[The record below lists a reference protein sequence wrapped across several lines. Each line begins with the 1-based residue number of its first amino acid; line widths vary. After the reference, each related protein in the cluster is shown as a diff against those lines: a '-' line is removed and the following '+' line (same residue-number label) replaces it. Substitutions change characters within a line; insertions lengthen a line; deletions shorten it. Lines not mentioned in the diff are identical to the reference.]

1 MIGFSIFSPV
11 EGLGKD
17 VVSWLGHSIS
27 EGIGGF
33 SSWAIGGVIHAMAST
48 TTPDFT
54 TWFAGPWRAML
65 AVVVWLSIPILF
77 VGVGTAALRGDLT
90 SVLKRGLGAPVLMA
104 VGTAVAVPVTAGVL
118 TLVNGCCGL
127 LVDVAIGGN
136 QGFGQ
141 GLSHLSDFALSATVA
156 SGGSGLPGLAAALIV
171 ALAGLAALAI
181 WFVLA
186 LRGAL
191 LYLEV
196 LAVPLALCGL
206 YWGGTA
212 HWIKKLI
219 DLIVATILSQLVITM
234 LMVLAAADLNK
245 NQLAVN
251 GSVSGDMTT
260 LFLAV
265 AFLVLGSLAL
275 PMALRH
281 VPAAT
286 EHAAAAASQISAPG
300 RMTYMGSRIAG
311 TARMMGGS
319 GGGTQAIVRQAGA
332 AAGPLGVAASAG
344 VGAATFAARSG
355 VDAATGAAT
364 AAAGGEGERGQ
375 ATGNT
380 GPSGSGPEGGGLS
393 HGSGGGAGS
402 AATRQAATSPRQ
414 EATDLRH
421 GRRRLAKGWGA
432 ERARLPRC
440 EVREVPPMTEP
451 EVLYNFGVLTKRY
464 ELVSRT
470 AGQLAPGIAGLLVGF
485 LMIVAGA
492 PLPLPFAPVLVGFWF
507 ALGKIP
513 FGRHR
518 GARVRAVVG
527 PLARYWYL
535 RLAGKTHWA
544 MPAMWLSVAV
554 DPAATSTLERVQLDQ
569 APPVVELGGVER
581 NRRDRRPKTP
591 SGRKRGGGRTRRE
604 AGEQL
609 PPELGRLRWMAVHF
623 DGAEAGLLFERA
635 RRQNL
640 LTAVISVSGGDRFV
654 FSGPDEQA
662 AQIFHWGE
670 VLGAMASEGS
680 GLRRLQWVERAT
692 PQPST
697 VQEDWAR
704 GAMREVSPSEWA
716 DYQSLQAAIG
726 TAAIHHDVYLGAQV
740 ETDTGKPSRRA
751 GRGGERAGPAVRT
764 PHFNW
769 IATDGALAPGD
780 RGGDAPVGR
789 SDRARAPGA
798 VG

>member
-17 VVSWLGHSIS
+17 VVSWFGHSIS

-54 TWFAGPWRAML
+54 SWFAGPWRAML
-65 AVVVWLSIPILF
+65 AVVAWLSIPILF

-311 TARMMGGS
+311 TAQDDGRIGRRHPGD
-319 GGGTQAIVRQAGA
+319 R
-332 AAGPLGVAASAG
+332 
-344 VGAATFAARSG
+344 
-355 VDAATGAAT
+355 
-364 AAAGGEGERGQ
+364 
-375 ATGNT
+375 
-380 GPSGSGPEGGGLS
+380 PSGRGCS
-393 HGSGGGAGS
+393 
-402 AATRQAATSPRQ
+402 
-414 EATDLRH
+414 
-421 GRRRLAKGWGA
+421 
-432 ERARLPRC
+432 RAPRC
-440 EVREVPPMTEP
+440 GRVR
-451 EVLYNFGVLTKRY
+451 GCRCRY
-464 ELVSRT
+464 FCRSERR
-470 AGQLAPGIAGLLVGF
+470 
-485 LMIVAGA
+485 
-492 PLPLPFAPVLVGFWF
+492 
-507 ALGKIP
+507 
-513 FGRHR
+513 GRGHWRRQQCGRR
-518 GARVRAVVG
+518 GAR
-527 PLARYWYL
+527 
-535 RLAGKTHWA
+535 T
-544 MPAMWLSVAV
+544 
-554 DPAATSTLERVQLDQ
+554 
-569 APPVVELGGVER
+569 
-581 NRRDRRPKTP
+581 RPC
-591 SGRKRGGGRTRRE
+591 
-604 AGEQL
+604 
-609 PPELGRLRWMAVHF
+609 
-623 DGAEAGLLFERA
+623 DGHHR
-635 RRQNL
+635 
-640 LTAVISVSGGDRFV
+640 
-654 FSGPDEQA
+654 
-662 AQIFHWGE
+662 
-670 VLGAMASEGS
+670 
-680 GLRRLQWVERAT
+680 
-692 PQPST
+692 
-697 VQEDWAR
+697 
-704 GAMREVSPSEWA
+704 
-716 DYQSLQAAIG
+716 AIG
-726 TAAIHHDVYLGAQV
+726 IW
-740 ETDTGKPSRRA
+740 PRR
-751 GRGGERAGPAVRT
+751 RRVVT
-764 PHFNW
+764 
-769 IATDGALAPGD
+769 
-780 RGGDAPVGR
+780 
-789 SDRARAPGA
+789 
-798 VG
+798 